1 VGCNIMFKTILIAEL
16 KSMTRDKLYAF
27 FTVYPAIFGTI
38 GYFIC
43 DMLRDDGNIMA
54 ANLVAMMLIVVT
66 GYVFGALIA
75 FSLLDDK
82 DDKVLMS
89 LKITPVD
96 VRHYILIK
104 MLVGFVFGFIATLV
118 LLLATNFLPDAS
130 IWVILAVSVLGAIQ
144 VPSVVLIVNSF
155 SDNKVEGFVI
165 MKLSAMIILFP
176 LIGFF
181 VTGGWQYL
189 LGIAPGYWAGRI
201 VELELV
207 ATEEGSALIVF
218 LAGVLYN
225 VFATWVL
232 MKFYTKRSNI

>member
-1 VGCNIMFKTILIAEL
+1 MFKTILIAEF
-16 KSMTRDKLYAF
+16 KSMFRDKMYAF
-27 FTVYPAIFGTI
+27 FAIYPIIFGAI
-38 GYFIC
+38 GYFVC
-43 DMLRDDGNIMA
+43 DMLRNDGNIMA

-75 FSLLDDK
+75 FTLLDDK

-96 VRHYILIK
+96 VKHYVLIK
-104 MLVGFVFGFIATLV
+104 MLVGMIFGFITTFV
-118 LLLATNFLPDAS
+118 LLLATNFLPDAN
-130 IWVILAVSVLGAIQ
+130 ILILLAVAVLGAVQ

-155 SDNKVEGFVI
+155 SDNKVEGFVV
-165 MKLSAMIILFP
+165 MKLSGMVILFP

-189 LGIAPGYWAGRI
+189 LGVAPGYWAGRI
-201 VELELV
+201 IELELV
-207 ATEEGSALIVF
+207 PSEEGSALIVF
-218 LAGVLYN
+218 AAGVLYN
-225 VFATWVL
+225 ILATWLL

>member
-1 VGCNIMFKTILIAEL
+1 MFKTIFIAEL
-16 KSMTRDKLYAF
+16 KGMFRDKMYTF
-27 FTVYPAIFGTI
+27 FAIYPFIFGAI
-38 GYFIC
+38 GYFVC

-75 FSLLDDK
+75 FTLLDDK

-104 MLVGFVFGFIATLV
+104 MLVGTVFGFISTLV

-130 IWVILAVSVLGAIQ
+130 IWIILAVSMLGAIQ

-155 SDNKVEGFVI
+155 SDNKVEGFVV
-165 MKLSAMIILFP
+165 MKLSGLVIMFP

-181 VTGGWQYL
+181 VTGGVQYL
-189 LGIAPGYWAGRI
+189 LGVAPGYWAGRI
-201 VELELV
+201 IELQLV
-207 ATEEGSALIVF
+207 PTEEGSALLVF
-218 LAGVLYN
+218 TAGVLYN
-225 VFATWVL
+225 ILATWLL

>member
-1 VGCNIMFKTILIAEL
+1 MFKTILIAEL

-96 VRHYILIK
+96 VKHYILIK